1 MILANL
7 ANAVYAIQPHYH
19 YVMLVQSY
27 AKLGLYQIQVRR
39 ERQEEPRARRY
50 PPYFRLCPEIL
61 KTRHH

>member
-7 ANAVYAIQPHYH
+7 AIAVYAIQP
-19 YVMLVQSY
+19 VLVLVQSY
-27 AKLGLYQIQVRR
+27 AQLRRYQIQVRR

>member
-7 ANAVYAIQPHYH
+7 AIGVYAIQP
-19 YVMLVQSY
+19 VLVLVQSY

-39 ERQEEPRARRY
+39 ERREEPRARRY